1 MAAVDP
7 APWASSVPAGDA
19 ELYHRA
25 GFGRSAGLGLRP
37 ALLVIDVQYRT
48 VGHERLPIEAAMNEY
63 PTACGERGWSAIDQL
78 SPVLST
84 ARKYRTPVMFPHVAP
99 KTTATAGG
107 FRGKSPTLAS
117 STLEAYD
124 FVSEAA
130 PLPDEVLI
138 PKDHPSAFFGTPLVT
153 HLIERGIDTVLL
165 AGCTTSGCVR
175 ATAVD
180 AFSLGFKVGVIH
192 DAVYDRTDLVH
203 HVSLFDLSS
212 KYADL
217 LSADEARDYL
227 STTRS
232 AA

>member
-7 APWASSVPAGDA
+7 APWASFVPAEDA
-19 ELYHRA
+19 DLYHRA
-25 GFGRSAGLGLRP
+25 GFGRSAGLGVRP

-48 VGHERLPIEAAMNEY
+48 VGHERLPIDAAMNEY
-63 PTACGERGWSAIDQL
+63 PTACGERGWTAIDRL
-78 SPVLST
+78 SPVLSA
-84 ARKYRTPVMFPHVAP
+84 ARTSQTPVMFPFVAP
-99 KTTATAGG
+99 KTAATAGG
-107 FRGKSPTLAS
+107 FKGKSPTLAS
-117 STLEAYD
+117 TTLEAYD

-138 PKDHPSAFFGTPLVT
+138 PKDHPSAFFGTALVT
-153 HLIERGIDTVLL
+153 HLIERGVDTVLL

-203 HVSLFDLSS
+203 HVSLFDLGS

-217 LSADEARDYL
+217 LSADEALDYL
-227 STTRS
+227 ARARAT
-232 AA
+232 A

>member
-1 MAAVDP
+1 
-7 APWASSVPAGDA
+7 
-19 ELYHRA
+19 
-25 GFGRSAGLGLRP
+25 
-37 ALLVIDVQYRT
+37 
-48 VGHERLPIEAAMNEY
+48 
-63 PTACGERGWSAIDQL
+63 
-78 SPVLST
+78 
-84 ARKYRTPVMFPHVAP
+84 
-99 KTTATAGG
+99 
-107 FRGKSPTLAS
+107 
-117 STLEAYD
+117 
-124 FVSEAA
+124 VSEAA